1 MEQFLSKLQDLG
13 VNVGG
18 KILLALV
25 VYIVGRIV
33 IKKLVKLLG
42 KIKKLDELD
51 PTVHRFIVNFV
62 KVGLFTVLVISIIT
76 ILGVPMASI
85 IAVLAS
91 AGLAIGMALQGSL
104 SNFAGGLMLLI
115 FRPFNVDDYIEGAG
129 GAGFVK
135 KIALFYTEILTI
147 DNRTIIIPNGPLM
160 NGNIINYTKE
170 GKRRVDLVFATAKS
184 EAPQKVQDIM
194 KEVMAKNEKVISDP
208 AEPFAQVSGGTNEAM
223 EFTVRAWCATADYW
237 DVYFGL
243 IQGIVEAL
251 GEAGVQAP
259 AVRVIT
265 EEKPKE

>member
-1 MEQFLSKLQDLG
+1 MEFLIKLQDLA

-18 KILLALV
+18 KLILAL
-25 VYIVGRIV
+25 IVFLIGRLI

-51 PTVHRFIVNFV
+51 PTVHRFLTNFV
-62 KVGLFTVLVISIIT
+62 KVGLYVLLVLSIIN

-85 IAVLAS
+85 VAVLAS
-91 AGLAIGMALQGSL
+91 AGLAVGMALQGSL
-104 SNFAGGLMLLI
+104 SNMAGGIMLLI
-115 FRPFNVDDYIEGAG
+115 FRPFNVDDYISGAG
-129 GAGFVK
+129 EEGFVK
-135 KIALFYTEILTI
+135 KIALFYTELLTI
-147 DNRTIIIPNGPLM
+147 DNRTVILPNGPLM
-160 NGNIINYTKE
+160 NGNIINFTRE
-170 GKRRVDLVFATAKS
+170 GKRRVDLVFTTAKS
-184 EAPQKVQDIM
+184 EVPQKVQDIM
-194 KEVMAKNEKVISDP
+194 KAVMAANEKVLTDP

-259 AVRVIT
+259 AARVIT
-265 EEKPKE
+265 ETKQ

>member
-1 MEQFLSKLQDLG
+1 MEFLIKLQDLA

-18 KILLALV
+18 KLILAL
-25 VYIVGRIV
+25 IVFLIGRLI

-51 PTVHRFIVNFV
+51 PTVHRFLTNFV
-62 KVGLFTVLVISIIT
+62 KVGLYVLLVLSIIN

-85 IAVLAS
+85 VAVLAS
-91 AGLAIGMALQGSL
+91 AGLAVGMALQGSL
-104 SNFAGGLMLLI
+104 SNMAGGIMLLI
-115 FRPFNVDDYIEGAG
+115 FRPFNVDDYISGAG
-129 GAGFVK
+129 EEGFVK
-135 KIALFYTEILTI
+135 KIALFYTELLTI
-147 DNRTIIIPNGPLM
+147 DNRTVILPNGPLM
-160 NGNIINYTKE
+160 NGNIINFTRE
-170 GKRRVDLVFATAKS
+170 GKRRVDLVFTTAKS
-184 EAPQKVQDIM
+184 EVPQKVQDIM
-194 KEVMAKNEKVISDP
+194 KAVMAANEKVLTDP

-259 AVRVIT
+259 AARVIT
-265 EEKPKE
+265 EAKQ